1 MVKVSRNRRQVRS
14 GWNREKAQS
23 VIEYALLIAVVAMAF
38 AAMQVY
44 GQRAVNANIKL
55 IQDRVNTGP

>member
-1 MVKVSRNRRQVRS
+1 MK
-14 GWNREKAQS
+14 KAQS

-55 IQDRVNTGP
+55 IQDRVNAGP